1 MVKKKTNDTLS
12 PEDLRLADNFLKVC
26 HSKEE
31 LRDWILTFLDIDF
44 PCGWIDPESNSSPID
59 WMYQAY
65 AYIRDGRKKR
75 TPSMVVYSARE
86 CYKTLSMSC
95 FEFVVMCHFGVTVS
109 HMAAIKNQSE
119 KAVSYVSTYLR
130 KCRKFIEYLGRNID
144 SAAKSHIKITETD
157 GDESYLKVIVCTMAG
172 ANGDHTLI
180 FCLDGHTEI
189 LIKNPDLLS
198 NRKRLRKTAQNVF
211 EMLESGKSIEAMS
224 FNHNNGQYEFQPITR
239 WSRSIEN
246 RTQLVFDSDKQV
258 TCTDNHEFFV
268 IGKGYIPIS
277 EISVGDRLVQSGRS
291 KSNKIK
297 PNKIY
302 SQIYIRNFDNVD
314 ASLEQ
319 FMLGSLLGD
328 GCIYKR
334 KQNNGLFAC
343 THSIEQ
349 LEYAE
354 WKINFLNLH
363 YPTKR
368 VPAKSGY
375 TGKPSI
381 GIRTGC
387 NSYFNQWT
395 EFRSNLDGV
404 ENINPFG
411 LAIWFQDHG
420 SSNNGLKFHTE
431 SFSYEQNLRLKT
443 VLKQNF
449 DIDVEVVST
458 KEKYFHLV
466 GGVSELYKVY
476 SICGKFIRPSMKYK
490 FDRLKQTIK
499 QCAVCGSEFHNF
511 DTAPN
516 NRACYDQICQSVQNG
531 SLSVRIV
538 SAKKILGKDFVYDFT
553 VNEHHNLFANG
564 FLSHNCADEL
574 DVVQYPHAFEEA
586 KLIPGPDRGR
596 MPLTIFTSTR
606 KFSFGLM
613 QKEIDMAIKNE
624 RPVLHWN
631 IIDVTEKCLP
641 NRHKPNEPKVERYIS
656 KSLPLK
662 QISPKQFEE
671 LKEEDKSKYDLI
683 EAYAGCAE
691 CPLLP
696 VCKTRL
702 ASRPDQDI
710 GGLYKSID
718 HVINTF
724 KSTNPDIAEAQLM
737 CFNDKAEVLM
747 ADGSMKS
754 IADIQ
759 VGDSVISHTGQ
770 SQKVTKTFQRWS
782 DGEAYEF
789 ISPAM
794 QGFPSAIVTN
804 EHPMFVNGREWVS
817 IKDVQ
822 ISKFDK
828 WGGRK
833 QYGDY
838 LSLPI
843 SYLPSKNNVL
853 SYIVDIDTTATLVDG
868 RIQGLSTGRS
878 IPNLYDLDKHF
889 GWIVGYYL
897 AEGHISK
904 KDDKPLAVVFGSHV
918 KEKQFHEKVRHF
930 AASIGLTVVDQ
941 LQKNGNGYS
950 QTINGHNI
958 AKLFQKIGGELSH
971 NKRLHKKLMNANIDF
986 LGGVL
991 AGCFDGDGTKREEPH
1006 REITTTSK
1014 ILSTQLFTIAARLGL
1029 VPRISASKTQTG
1041 RKQAYRVRY
1050 MNLAYVNTQTRTKF
1064 KAENGYNQYRFDA
1077 KNPVPYSGLVYNIE
1091 VENDH
1096 SYIVNGVAV
1105 HNCWKPGSVGVIY
1118 GRFSDSENIMT
1129 LEEAW
1134 QNFTGEEAPAGLTL
1148 SDLIDQLHRH
1158 EIPFYVSGDWGYRHN
1173 YALIASAVMPN
1184 GEWWIFETFAM
1195 SELEF
1200 EDQLKYAK
1208 IFRDKY
1214 KPKRWFMDTAYPGN
1228 LKTFTKN
1235 GMPCKDFT
1243 KDIMYGIEAVR
1254 GQIVNSTGR
1263 RRMKV
1268 IKDSDC
1274 SNDILIQGFKMHHFM
1289 TDAQGRIT
1297 QKPDDEEFADVMD
1310 ALRYGGQNLFPPK
1323 KNGEKDDRSDI
1334 LAAKEQELMVQRYA
1348 VQSHLNQSASIY
1360 QQIVESTGA
1369 VSTPEKGWS
1378 KNKRVFFDFSGP
1390 E

>member
-12 PEDLRLADNFLKVC
+12 PEDLRLADNFLKIC

-180 FCLDGHTEI
+180 FC
-189 LIKNPDLLS
+189 
-198 NRKRLRKTAQNVF
+198 
-211 EMLESGKSIEAMS
+211 
-224 FNHNNGQYEFQPITR
+224 
-239 WSRSIEN
+239 
-246 RTQLVFDSDKQV
+246 
-258 TCTDNHEFFV
+258 
-268 IGKGYIPIS
+268 
-277 EISVGDRLVQSGRS
+277 
-291 KSNKIK
+291 
-297 PNKIY
+297 
-302 SQIYIRNFDNVD
+302 
-314 ASLEQ
+314 
-319 FMLGSLLGD
+319 
-328 GCIYKR
+328 
-334 KQNNGLFAC
+334 
-343 THSIEQ
+343 
-349 LEYAE
+349 
-354 WKINFLNLH
+354 
-363 YPTKR
+363 
-368 VPAKSGY
+368 
-375 TGKPSI
+375 
-381 GIRTGC
+381 
-387 NSYFNQWT
+387 
-395 EFRSNLDGV
+395 
-404 ENINPFG
+404 
-411 LAIWFQDHG
+411 
-420 SSNNGLKFHTE
+420 
-431 SFSYEQNLRLKT
+431 
-443 VLKQNF
+443 
-449 DIDVEVVST
+449 
-458 KEKYFHLV
+458 
-466 GGVSELYKVY
+466 
-476 SICGKFIRPSMKYK
+476 
-490 FDRLKQTIK
+490 
-499 QCAVCGSEFHNF
+499 
-511 DTAPN
+511 
-516 NRACYDQICQSVQNG
+516 
-531 SLSVRIV
+531 
-538 SAKKILGKDFVYDFT
+538 
-553 VNEHHNLFANG
+553 
-564 FLSHNCADEL
+564 ADEL

-641 NRHKPNEPKVERYIS
+641 DRHKPNEPKIERYIS

-662 QISPKQFEE
+662 QITIKQFEE
-671 LKEEDKSKYDLI
+671 LKEEDRGKFELI

-696 VCKTRL
+696 VCKSRL

-737 CFNDKAEVLM
+737 C
-747 ADGSMKS
+747 
-754 IADIQ
+754 
-759 VGDSVISHTGQ
+759 
-770 SQKVTKTFQRWS
+770 
-782 DGEAYEF
+782 
-789 ISPAM
+789 
-794 QGFPSAIVTN
+794 
-804 EHPMFVNGREWVS
+804 
-817 IKDVQ
+817 
-822 ISKFDK
+822 
-828 WGGRK
+828 
-833 QYGDY
+833 
-838 LSLPI
+838 
-843 SYLPSKNNVL
+843 
-853 SYIVDIDTTATLVDG
+853 
-868 RIQGLSTGRS
+868 
-878 IPNLYDLDKHF
+878 
-889 GWIVGYYL
+889 
-897 AEGHISK
+897 
-904 KDDKPLAVVFGSHV
+904 
-918 KEKQFHEKVRHF
+918 
-930 AASIGLTVVDQ
+930 
-941 LQKNGNGYS
+941 
-950 QTINGHNI
+950 
-958 AKLFQKIGGELSH
+958 
-971 NKRLHKKLMNANIDF
+971 
-986 LGGVL
+986 
-991 AGCFDGDGTKREEPH
+991 
-1006 REITTTSK
+1006 
-1014 ILSTQLFTIAARLGL
+1014 
-1029 VPRISASKTQTG
+1029 
-1041 RKQAYRVRY
+1041 
-1050 MNLAYVNTQTRTKF
+1050 
-1064 KAENGYNQYRFDA
+1064 
-1077 KNPVPYSGLVYNIE
+1077 
-1091 VENDH
+1091 
-1096 SYIVNGVAV
+1096 
-1105 HNCWKPGSVGVIY
+1105 WKPGSVGVIY
-1118 GRFSDSENIMT
+1118 GRFSDCENTMT

-1148 SDLIDQLHRH
+1148 NDLIDQLHRH

-1173 YALIASAVMPN
+1173 YALVASAVMPN

-1214 KPKRWFMDTAYPGN
+1214 KPRRWFMDPAYPGS

-1243 KDIMYGIEAVR
+1243 KDVMFGIESVR

-1369 VSTPEKGWS
+1369 VTTPEKGWS